1 MVENAYFNILI
12 YCSDLQFQCSLFNR
26 SFKRLEI
33 CAEHWIK
40 LCSGKGTDGEIV
52 SPLEIMAECTVCLSA
67 MAAIRRMLFPSE
79 NANSKVR
86 TRSSLLKELLNV
98 PILKNISSVSVR
110 NSWEHNDERLDKIL
124 ESRIIGKTKIS
135 DAYVSTKT
143 PSEELTVLR
152 RFNPIERSIYFSNE
166 KIDLKLCSDEIA
178 DLLQCIKLYFQSFP
192 EAVEHGVEAVEKPR
206 R

>member
-1 MVENAYFNILI
+1 MVENSYFNILI

-26 SFKRLEI
+26 SFKRLVI

-40 LCSGKGTDGEIV
+40 LCSGKSTNGEVV

-79 NANSKVR
+79 NSSSKVR
-86 TRSSLLKELLNV
+86 SISALLRELLNV
-98 PILKNISSVSVR
+98 PLLKNISNVVVR

-124 ESRIIGKTKIS
+124 ESRTIGKTKIS
-135 DAYVSTKT
+135 DAYVNTKT

-152 RFNPIERSIYFSNE
+152 RFNPIELSIYFSNE
-166 KIDLKLCSDEIA
+166 KIDLKLCSEEISE
-178 DLLQCIKLYFQSFP
+178 LLQCIKLYYDSFD
-192 EAVEHGVEAVEKPR
+192 EQKA
-206 R
+206 